1 MSLDVFQAVVA
12 GYGDALLDQQILAV
26 QSGYWSAYYT
36 GVKHPKPVSKVVE
49 ELINK
54 HQKVKRDAGKVL
66 TPKPDVD
73 VAAFLEMEAAFQSRL
88 AQSR

>member
-26 QSGYWSAYYT
+26 QSGYWSAYYA